1 MAGIFINYRTG
12 DGEEAAVALD
22 GELLKVFG
30 KNRVFR
36 DRRSMGA
43 GTDFPPKL
51 RRELEKSTVLLVLI
65 GSEWLRLKDESTGR
79 RRIDLARDYVRE
91 EIRTSLEQQKL
102 VIPVLLG
109 LGSVLPGADELPK
122 DIAQLSQRQ
131 TVLLRV
137 PYLHT
142 DVKPLIK
149 ELRQYVPVKKK
160 SRGAGKGWKSGG
172 GTYVE
177 KAERSV
183 IAQRDGVYYEN
194 APVAPAESAGRVR
207 FADPANPVKPK
218 SGKSRSTKS
227 AKSAK
232 SAKREGAS

>member
-12 DGEEAAVALD
+12 DGGDAAVALD

-30 KNRVFR
+30 KSRVFR

-65 GSEWLRLKDESTGR
+65 GSEWLRLKDESTER
-79 RRIDLARDYVRE
+79 RRIDLAHDYVRE
-91 EIRTSLEQQKL
+91 EIRTSLEQRKL

-109 LGSVLPGADELPK
+109 LDSVLPGADELPE

-131 TVLLRV
+131 AALLRV

-142 DVKPLIK
+142 DVKPLVK
-149 ELRQYVPVKKK
+149 KLRQYVPVKKK
-160 SRGAGKGWKSGG
+160 GRGSGKGRESNS
-172 GTYVE
+172 GTYIG

-207 FADPANPVKPK
+207 FADPANPTKPK
-218 SGKSRSTKS
+218 SGKSKSTKS
-227 AKSAK
+227 VK